1 MTGKIERPG
10 APETPVM
17 NWQRVSLLWAVQAH
31 AAEIAGLHAKLFET
45 PWNEAA
51 ILGLLSHPGSVALVA
66 THGNPVAIGGF
77 AMAQVAADE
86 AEILTIGVSE
96 DWRRHGIGNRLVDG
110 LKRAAARSGAQ
121 SLFLEVAESNTAAR
135 ALYARV
141 GFAETGRRKGY
152 YTRPVGAA
160 EDALILRSPL

>member
-1 MTGKIERPG
+1 MTGKSEQPG
-10 APETPVM
+10 ASATPVM

-31 AAEIAGLHAKLFET
+31 AAEISGLHVKLFDA

-51 ILGLLSHPGSVALVA
+51 VLALLSHPGSVALVA
-66 THGNPVAIGGF
+66 TYGNPVAIGGF

-96 DWRRHGIGNRLVDG
+96 EWRRHGIGTRLVDG

-121 SLFLEVAESNTAAR
+121 SLFLEVAESNAAAR
-135 ALYARV
+135 ALYAKS
-141 GFAETGRRKGY
+141 GFTESGRRKGY
-152 YTRPVGAA
+152 YARPVGPP
-160 EDALILRSPL
+160 EDALVLRSPL

>member
-1 MTGKIERPG
+1 MTGNMERPR
-10 APETPVM
+10 ASETPVM

-31 AAEIAGLHAKLFET
+31 AAEIANLHAKLFET

-51 ILGLLSHPGSVALVA
+51 ILGLLGHPGSVALVA
-66 THGNPVAIGGF
+66 TYGNPAAVGGF

-86 AEILTIGVSE
+86 AEILTIGVS
-96 DWRRHGIGNRLVDG
+96 DGWRRHGVGSRLVDG

-121 SLFLEVAESNTAAR
+121 SLFLEVAESNTAALGLYTR
-135 ALYARV
+135 A
-141 GFAETGRRKGY
+141 GFVETGRRKGY

-160 EDALILRSPL
+160 EDALVLRSPL